1 MAQKDI
7 AEILKEVGIDI
18 PEDKTD
24 SFNKEFRTNYKS
36 VGEIL
41 KITADR
47 DDYKKKYED
56 LSNSLEGDNG
66 LNTKI
71 SQLTQERDDYKSKFE
86 TANNELSLEKGK
98 TKVGTAGVSKDFI
111 EFVASKVNSQVND
124 KTDFD
129 TALKNYIKENPQYLE
144 GSKIKVGTSLSF
156 NGGNA
161 DKTNTNQLMN
171 NAILSAVGKNK

>member
-36 VGEIL
+36 VGEIS

-86 TANNELSLEKGK
+86 TANNELILEKGK
-98 TKVGTAGVSKDFI
+98 IKVSTAGVSKDFI

-129 TALKNYIKENPQYLE
+129 TVLKNYIKENPQYLE
-144 GSKIKVGTSLSF
+144 GSKVKVRTALSF
-156 NGGNA
+156 NGGNP